1 MPGTILS
8 SDPGNSIP
16 DPNNAPN
23 HPKPLSPGTKIGE
36 HGEYCLVKE
45 LGKGGFGV
53 TWQAEKTSGGVKQI
67 VVCKLLK
74 EEHRN
79 NKKATEEVR
88 RVFKLTNSLNHQ
100 YICPLIGIETD
111 PVYGIFLVME
121 YAEGKTLREWFNAQP
136 NHQNGLPLSEIL
148 PILKKVADA
157 LDVIHYAKVF
167 HRDVKPENIIFRKQ
181 NEITHPWLIDFGIA
195 AQIHTEGAETVTEH
209 GQARNGTP
217 AYMAPEQF
225 DAKLQDG
232 RTDQY
237 ALAVIAYEFLT
248 GQRPFRGGNATTI
261 AKAQMLSLP
270 KHQNLGD
277 ATYNV
282 LCRALN
288 KEKWK
293 RFKTCG
299 EFLAELENPTS
310 LETEEIPFDDFLEE
324 IRQEISKRE
333 ELEKNIIAMFKDYF
347 EAIEGVI
354 DEQKNVKEENLRNGK
369 WENSQEIQDIEREI
383 KECRDRMLD
392 FSSKE
397 LPKTPE
403 NWERVLNW
411 EDVSKGTAAF
421 QTFAASIDAP
431 VKSAAP
437 HSKKK
442 QGAGPIG
449 AWFVGCWFAFVLLI
463 VAVFVGWHKKGDA
476 SQWLSDMIRNGTTTI
491 TDFVKGIG
499 TEPETEPE
507 TETETE
513 TETDPG
519 TGTVLPPS
527 DPYAELKTELDG
539 LGLKYSIN
547 PRLKMVMV
555 TGYAGEAETLTIP
568 DGVTHI
574 KENAF
579 AFEGNTSF
587 RSVTI
592 PASVTSIGKWAF
604 RGTADLKE
612 FVVSAENKNYKSVDG
627 ILFSKD
633 GSWLIQVPAGS
644 ERTVYII
651 PDGVKKIGS
660 SAFCKCTALTS
671 VRISFTVDEIREF
684 AFFGCTELEEV
695 TLPASVKSIGNSAFA
710 ECAKLKDL
718 RIPSSVTSLGDSAFE
733 GCTNLLSVQIP
744 SSVTSIG
751 DSACAGCTSLTS
763 VQIPSSVTS
772 IGDSVCAG
780 CTSLTSVQIPSSV
793 TSIGDSAFEGCTN
806 LLSVQIPSSVTSIGN
821 SAFAGCT
828 SLSSVQIPSS
838 VTSIGIL
845 AFARC
850 GNLTSVTI
858 PASVSMIGNDA
869 FSDCPHLTIFG
880 TKGSAAEMYA
890 NSNGHHFQDMNDSGK
905 RMVKTVDGIEY
916 AFRWCPPGT
925 FLMGSPEDE
934 PGRYDNET
942 QHSVTLTRGF
952 WMLETEVTQAMW
964 QSVMGTDPSH
974 FKGAQNPVECVSWT
988 ECDEFCDKLSSKLGL
1003 TLSLPTEEQWEY
1015 ACRAGTTTAYSFGSS
1030 LNGQEANCNGN
1041 YPCGTS
1047 TKGPYLEKT
1056 VPVKS
1061 YAPNAWGLYD
1071 MHGNVMEWCQDWY
1084 DSDYYAESPMSDP
1097 TGPSSGPYRVF
1108 RGGSW
1113 SDYAQGCRSS
1123 CRNGDTLGNGNTGL
1137 GFRVVLASPASEE

>member
-751 DSACAGCTSLTS
+751 
-763 VQIPSSVTS
+763 
-772 IGDSVCAG
+772 
-780 CTSLTSVQIPSSV
+780 
-793 TSIGDSAFEGCTN
+793 
-806 LLSVQIPSSVTSIGN
+806 
-821 SAFAGCT
+821 
-828 SLSSVQIPSS
+828 
-838 VTSIGIL
+838 IL

-1041 YPCGTS
+1041 YPYGTS

>member
-1 MPGTILS
+1 
-8 SDPGNSIP
+8 
-16 DPNNAPN
+16 
-23 HPKPLSPGTKIGE
+23 
-36 HGEYCLVKE
+36 
-45 LGKGGFGV
+45 
-53 TWQAEKTSGGVKQI
+53 
-67 VVCKLLK
+67 
-74 EEHRN
+74 
-79 NKKATEEVR
+79 
-88 RVFKLTNSLNHQ
+88 
-100 YICPLIGIETD
+100 
-111 PVYGIFLVME
+111 ME

-744 SSVTSIG
+744 SSVSSIG
-751 DSACAGCTSLTS
+751 Y
-763 VQIPSSVTS
+763 
-772 IGDSVCAG
+772 
-780 CTSLTSVQIPSSV
+780 
-793 TSIGDSAFEGCTN
+793 
-806 LLSVQIPSSVTSIGN
+806 

-1041 YPCGTS
+1041 YPYGTS